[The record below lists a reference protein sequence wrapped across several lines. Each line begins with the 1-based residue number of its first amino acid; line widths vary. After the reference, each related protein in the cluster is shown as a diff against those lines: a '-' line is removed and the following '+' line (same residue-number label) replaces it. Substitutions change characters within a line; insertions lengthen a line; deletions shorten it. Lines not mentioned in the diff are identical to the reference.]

1 MRETHKRVLY
11 CTSFQEKM
19 LGGGGF
25 TSVKDRGGGYF
36 TPEEYRGMGEC
47 GVVIT
52 SNLRRGQ
59 RALEGGCSFQED
71 QYVLYCTNSKDSR
84 CQ

>member
-1 MRETHKRVLY
+1 MRETCKRVLY
-11 CTSFQEKM
+11 FISREDAG
-19 LGGGGF
+19 GGGGF

-71 QYVLYCTNSKDSR
+71 QYVL
-84 CQ
+84 